1 MAAIPIA
8 SLRQIAPNG
17 RTLVGR
23 PNVRLSAQT
32 LKISEE
38 AFDKMTFLTHSHI
51 YAALSPLTYAKPDW
65 VFHLYSAVARSLRDG
80 ETYESVVVGVRI
92 TAHGNLLGTIN
103 VVRRGDNYVLKVEN
117 TRISDTRERG
127 DGYHTA
133 DPDKAALKIR
143 RMFYPQLVSEK
154 LETAQVAAVRALQT
168 NAYDK
173 RNELNRVYDG
183 GVEDRMKDF
192 VAQNKEMFLASL
204 APEHVLHAEDY
215 FAKDESLSALMLLQE
230 AKGLWDRISPT
241 KDRAMLVVL
250 DGGVYI
256 VKCGDDVLQYASNNA
271 PFDVSS
277 RVGMLKLVEEGKYVD
292 NMGIKVTQDI
302 FLLHPT
308 I

>member
-23 PNVRLSAQT
+23 PNVRLSAQG

-65 VFHLYSAVARSLRDG
+65 VFHLCSAVARSLRDG
-80 ETYESVVVGVRI
+80 ETYESVIVGVRI
-92 TAHGNLLGTIN
+92 TAHGNLLGAIS

-154 LETAQVAAVRALQT
+154 LETAQVAAVRSLQV
-168 NAYDK
+168 NVYDK
-173 RNELNRVYDG
+173 RNAVHKVYTTE
-183 GVEDRMKDF
+183 VEDRMKVF

-230 AKGLWDRISPT
+230 AKELWGRVSPT
-241 KDRAMLVVL
+241 KDKAMLVVL

-256 VKCGDDVLQYASNNA
+256 VKCGDDVLQYTSNNV

-308 I
+308 V

>member
-51 YAALSPLTYAKPDW
+51 YAALVNLTYAKSDW
-65 VFHLYSAVARSLRDG
+65 VFHLCSAVTRSLQDG
-80 ETYESVVVGVRI
+80 EAYEAVIVGVRI

-103 VVRRGDNYVLKVEN
+103 IVRRGDNYVLKVEN

-173 RNELNRVYDG
+173 RNAVHRIYTTE
-183 GVEDRMKDF
+183 VEDQMKDF

-204 APEHVLHAEDY
+204 APEHALHAEDY
-215 FAKDESLSALMLLQE
+215 FEKSDTFSALMLLQE
-230 AKGLWDRISPT
+230 AKELWGRVSPT
-241 KDRAMLVVL
+241 KDKAMLVVL

-256 VKCGDDVLQYASNNA
+256 VKCGDDVIQYTNNV

>member
-8 SLRQIAPNG
+8 SLRQIAPDG

-32 LKISEE
+32 MKISEE

-51 YAALSPLTYAKPDW
+51 YAALSPLTYAKSDW
-65 VFHLYSAVARSLRDG
+65 VFHLCSVVARSLRDG

-154 LETAQVAAVRALQT
+154 LETAQVAVMRSLQV
-168 NAYDK
+168 NVYDK
-173 RNELNRVYDG
+173 RNAVHKVYTTE
-183 GVEDRMKDF
+183 VEDRMKVF

-230 AKGLWDRISPT
+230 AKELWGRVSPT
-241 KDRAMLVVL
+241 KDKAMLVVL

-256 VKCGDDVLQYASNNA
+256 VKCGDDVLQYTSNNV
-271 PFDVSS
+271 PFDISS

>member
-1 MAAIPIA
+1 MAAIPIV
-8 SLRQIAPNG
+8 SLRQIAPIG

-23 PNVRLSAQT
+23 PNVRLSAQG

-38 AFDKMTFLTHSHI
+38 AFDKITFFTHSHI

-65 VFHLYSAVARSLRDG
+65 VFHLCSAVVRNN
-80 ETYESVVVGVRI
+80 ETHEFVIVGVRI

-103 VVRRGDNYVLKVEN
+103 IVRRGDNYVIKVEN

-154 LETAQVAAVRALQT
+154 LETAQVAAVRALQV
-168 NAYDK
+168 NGYDK
-173 RNELNRVYDG
+173 RNAVHRIYTTE
-183 GVEDRMKDF
+183 VEDRMKVF

-204 APEHVLHAEDY
+204 APEQATRVEDY
-215 FAKDESLSALMLLQE
+215 FAQDESLSALMLLQE
-230 AKGLWDRISPT
+230 AKELWDRISPT

-256 VKCGDDVLQYASNNA
+256 VKCGDDVLQYASHNV

-308 I
+308 V

>member
-23 PNVRLSAQT
+23 PNVRLSAQG

-51 YAALSPLTYAKPDW
+51 YAALSPLTYAKSDW
-65 VFHLYSAVARSLRDG
+65 VFHLCSVVARSLRDG

-103 VVRRGDNYVLKVEN
+103 IVRRGDNYVLKVEN

-127 DGYHTA
+127 DGYHTS

-154 LETAQVAAVRALQT
+154 LETAQVAAVRSLQV
-168 NAYDK
+168 NVYDK
-173 RNELNRVYDG
+173 RNAVHRIYTTE
-183 GVEDRMKDF
+183 VEDRMKVF

-230 AKGLWDRISPT
+230 AKELWGRVSPT
-241 KDRAMLVVL
+241 KDKAMLVVL

-256 VKCGDDVLQYASNNA
+256 VKCGDDVLQYTSNNV